1 LYLLLIKLHH
11 PSLEVSYAQSCALQV
26 KPQTLSNL
34 LFAFAA
40 LDCHP
45 GAVFLASLGI
55 AIERQVQL
63 FKPQELACSLWGFA
77 TLKHHPGPNLVN
89 TGLSET
95 RRCALPGI

>member
-1 LYLLLIKLHH
+1 MK
-11 PSLEVSYAQSCALQV
+11 PSLRKPLASQV

-77 TLKHHPGPNLVN
+77 VLKHHPGPSLINA
-89 TGLSET
+89 GLSET
-95 RRCALPGI
+95 RR